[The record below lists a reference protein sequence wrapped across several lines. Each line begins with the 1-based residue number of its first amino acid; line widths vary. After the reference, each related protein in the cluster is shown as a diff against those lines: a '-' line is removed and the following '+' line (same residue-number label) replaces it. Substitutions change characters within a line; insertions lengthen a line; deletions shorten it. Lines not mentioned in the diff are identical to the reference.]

1 MDDRIFLQFLESVD
15 QSVGYIVGISTFP
28 FVLPLALYF
37 YHLLVLPDS
46 QRWIEFISAVIIALY
61 ILDAEIKVRV
71 GGDVIGYV
79 QVIFGIGMEVA
90 EVPGTIE
97 QLLVIFYTNLVA
109 QQVDQVAVY
118 LFSSVAFVREV
129 MVPRFLVAGYRI
141 VAGMVRDIVQISFA
155 NTDHQPVEGWE
166 PVEYL
171 S

>member
-1 MDDRIFLQFLESVD
+1 MNAAQKWRGLRIEEELCDAGAVASVFRDVAFVAMKAEAHEGGTES
-15 QSVGYIVGISTFP
+15 F
-28 FVLPLALYF
+28 
-37 YHLLVLPDS
+37 
-46 QRWIEFISAVIIALY
+46 E
-61 ILDAEIKVRV
+61 
-71 GGDVIGYV
+71 V

-97 QLLVIFYTNLVA
+97 QLLIIFYTNLVA

>member
-1 MDDRIFLQFLESVD
+1 MGICNRLRLGNIRDWYGSSRSPRYDRTAS
-15 QSVGYIVGISTFP
+15 Y
-28 FVLPLALYF
+28 
-37 YHLLVLPDS
+37 
-46 QRWIEFISAVIIALY
+46 Y
-61 ILDAEIKVRV
+61 ILHKPRS
-71 GGDVIGYV
+71 
-79 QVIFGIGMEVA
+79 
-90 EVPGTIE
+90 
-97 QLLVIFYTNLVA
+97 L